1 MWEPGLSSGLCYYVH
16 SIESESV
23 IWNIV
28 VCVCRIILNL
38 ANCYTVSPFAFKV
51 ILVVDDSL
59 LGHLACGNG
68 IQGFCFVN
76 I

>member
-1 MWEPGLSSGLCYYVH
+1 MSSRFCYYVH
-16 SIESESV
+16 PIESESV

-28 VCVCRIILNL
+28 VSVCRIILHQ
-38 ANCYTVSPFAFKV
+38 ANCYTVSTFAFKV

-59 LGHLACGNG
+59 FGHLAYGNG
-68 IQGFCFVN
+68 IHGFCFVN